1 MCVSLCVRLVLACV
15 LATGGAEYNTSA
27 SVYKD
32 SASRR
37 EKAFFLNDCIS
48 VSVCSESPA

>member
-15 LATGGAEYNTSA
+15 LATGGAEYNASA

-37 EKAFFLNDCIS
+37 EKAFLNDWIS